1 MAFPVAQNKPARRPV
16 KLGGGASLTEWLQ
29 DLWRRERSAY
39 PLWTPVLVGLGV
51 QLYFLLPVEPA
62 SWVYIVGC
70 AAPLLIW
77 ASLWRQLRRFWVVG
91 LTLFLIGIGFAAA
104 GARAGWVAAPVLQQS
119 LDVTVEG
126 RVVDVSR
133 SQSGRPRVVIDD
145 LVIYG
150 IGEGQTPARARI
162 TLRSDADMTRLRPGA
177 VISVFAH
184 LGPPGRPVEP
194 GGFDFRRTAWFQSL
208 GAIGYA
214 NGAVA
219 YLPADE
225 IAEMPLLRRASA
237 MLAGWR
243 AMISASLREQMPGET
258 GAIAAAVTVGDR
270 GGVSQETLENLRRS
284 NLAHLLAISGL
295 HMGLVTA
302 LIFGGVRLFLA
313 LVPFTG
319 RRWRTKKIAA
329 WAALFGALAYLAI
342 SGGSIATQRAFVMA
356 AVALMAIILNRP
368 AITLRALATAALIIL
383 ILRPESLMHVGFQM
397 SFAAT
402 TAIVAGYELVRKQG
416 WSAWFQGGGR
426 VRYVL
431 GYIAGLAGTSLVA
444 GLATA
449 PFSAFH
455 FNQMAHYGL
464 IANLAAVPV
473 MGFWVA
479 PAGLLAAFLAPFGA
493 EGPALAVMGV
503 GIDVI
508 LGISGGVAHLDGAA
522 RMVAAGPDLS
532 LTLIVCGGLILA
544 LMRSRIRL
552 GGIGLI
558 AVGLLV
564 WMMADTRP
572 TLLVAEGAGL
582 MGLQTPKGR
591 ALDHKSAQSYA
602 AKQWLRRDGDAAD
615 QQGASLRDGFS
626 RADGVVETKL
636 ENGWRIISTLGRQV
650 DLSDLSTLCQT
661 KVLLMSRRAPAPIA
675 GDCIMFHGTALARM
689 GALAIVPDGSGI
701 AISSVAEVAGRRHW
715 TGHGPG
721 GSLRS
726 TTPR

>member
-1 MAFPVAQNKPARRPV
+1 MTDWF
-16 KLGGGASLTEWLQ
+16 Q

-51 QLYFLLPVEPA
+51 QIYFWAYAEPE
-62 SWVYIVGC
+62 SWIYIAAC

-77 ASLWRQLRRFWVVG
+77 ASLWRHLRRYWVVG
-91 LTLFLIGIGFAAA
+91 LTLFLIGLGFAAA
-104 GARAGWVAAPVLQQS
+104 GARAAWVAAPVLQQS

-126 RVVDVSR
+126 RVVEVSR
-133 SQSGRPRVVIDD
+133 SQSGRPRIVIDD

-150 IGEGQTPARARI
+150 VGEGLTPARARI
-162 TLRSDADMTRLRPGA
+162 TLRSDEDMTRLRPGA

-214 NGAVA
+214 NGAIA
-219 YLPADE
+219 YLPANE
-225 IAEMPLLRRASA
+225 IAEMPLTRRAAA

-243 AMISASLREQMPGET
+243 AKISASLREQMPGET

-270 GGVSQETLENLRRS
+270 GGVSQGTLDDLRKS

-302 LIFGGVRLFLA
+302 LIFGGARLVLA
-313 LVPFTG
+313 AIPATG
-319 RRWRTKKIAA
+319 RRWRTKRIAA
-329 WAALFGALAYLAI
+329 WAALIGAFAYLAI

-402 TAIVAGYELVRKQG
+402 TAIVAGYELVRRQG
-416 WSAWFQGGGR
+416 WSSWFQAGGR
-426 VRYVL
+426 WRAVGGYV
-431 GYIAGLAGTSLVA
+431 AGLACTSLVA

-479 PAGLLAAFLAPFGA
+479 PAGLVAAFLAPFGV
-493 EGPALAVMGV
+493 EGPALAVMGA

-508 LGISGGVAHLDGAA
+508 LAIAGGVAELDGAA
-522 RMVAAGPDLS
+522 RMVAAGPDIA
-532 LTLIVCGGLILA
+532 LTLIVSGGLLLA
-544 LMRSRIRL
+544 LLRSRIRV
-552 GGIGLI
+552 GGGGLI
-558 AVGLLV
+558 AIGLMV
-564 WMMADTRP
+564 WLLSDTRP
-572 TLLVAEGAGL
+572 TLLVAEGSSL
-582 MGLQTPKGR
+582 MGLQTVDGR

-602 AKQWLRRDGDAAD
+602 GLA
-615 QQGASLRDGFS
+615 
-626 RADGVVETKL
+626 
-636 ENGWRIISTLGRQV
+636 
-650 DLSDLSTLCQT
+650 
-661 KVLLMSRRAPAPIA
+661 MAP
-675 GDCIMFHGTALARM
+675 
-689 GALAIVPDGSGI
+689 
-701 AISSVAEVAGRRHW
+701 
-715 TGHGPG
+715 
-721 GSLRS
+721 
-726 TTPR
+726 PRW